1 MVYTVFHYYYQ
12 TCIAKYI
19 HMKVRYR
26 RQILHMLIQ
35 SYTFITGSH
44 GLIEFSIAYDETT
57 TNLLVNVIKA
67 KVIILS
73 IKIVWKAGQTVLMYL
88 IVSAHWYQSI

>member
-1 MVYTVFHYYYQ
+1 MLTCTYT
-12 TCIAKYI
+12 K
-19 HMKVRYR
+19 
-26 RQILHMLIQ
+26 

-67 KVIILS
+67 KVITINISS
-73 IKIVWKAGQTVLMYL
+73 IKMIRT
-88 IVSAHWYQSI
+88 ST